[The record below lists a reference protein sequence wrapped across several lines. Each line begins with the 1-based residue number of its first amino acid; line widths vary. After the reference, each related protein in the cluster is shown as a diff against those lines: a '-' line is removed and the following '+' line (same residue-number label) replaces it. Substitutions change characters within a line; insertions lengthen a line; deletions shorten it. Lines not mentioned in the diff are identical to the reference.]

1 MKCDDCKYC
10 IQRHIDD
17 KGVMRNQCQNDPNVK
32 GILAHL
38 FSYYSLNDWHCISLY
53 EPERC
58 HINIIRPAGEWSP
71 K

>member
-17 KGVMRNQCQNDPNVK
+17 EGVMRNQCQNDPNVND
-32 GILAHL
+32 ILAHY
-38 FSYYSLNDWHCISLY
+38 FSYHSLSNWHCMSLY
-53 EPERC
+53 ESERC
-58 HINIIRPAGEWSP
+58 RNIRPAGEWSP